1 MDTNFTIT
9 LRQFILLEE
18 IKDLTDSSGHWLAI
32 KSKDKLMRMSL
43 HRLEIFC
50 LGGKMKLEDLAAS

>member
-43 HRLEIFC
+43 H
-50 LGGKMKLEDLAAS
+50 KL